1 MLDWNG
7 IFDLVNVSTTV
18 VVYMTNIKNSGRC
31 VLILHQKQLLLL
43 DGLSISKSLK
53 LKYNII

>member
-31 VLILHQKQLLLL
+31 VLILDQKQLP
-43 DGLSISKSLK
+43 IK
-53 LKYNII
+53 